1 MELDEFGKIMA
12 SDSMKAALDKVIK
25 SMEETAVTST
35 AIKEAF
41 DQMKYE
47 MAYKTAVNNGFIKKK
62 SEPSQKPQK
71 AEPPRPQT
79 FGEWS

>member
-25 SMEETAVTST
+25 SMEEAAVAST
-35 AIKEAF
+35 AIKEAY

-47 MAYKTAVNNGFIKKK
+47 MAYKTALDKGFMKK
-62 SEPSQKPQK
+62 SEASQKPQK
-71 AEPPRPQT
+71 AEPPRPKT